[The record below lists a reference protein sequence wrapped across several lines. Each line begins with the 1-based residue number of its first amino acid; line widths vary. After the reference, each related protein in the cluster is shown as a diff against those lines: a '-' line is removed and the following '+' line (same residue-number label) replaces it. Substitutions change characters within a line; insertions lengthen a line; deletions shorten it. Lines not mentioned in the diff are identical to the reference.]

1 MDFFQ
6 SGEGAICQRV
16 EMRDSNFDN
25 IVNDCLERMAAG
37 ESVAECLARYPEH
50 ADELAPILQMGR
62 ATIDV
67 SRAARPSAAGRAR
80 GMARMQAA
88 LEEGRHRRRRRW
100 QMPRVFWRPISTP
113 IAAAFAV
120 VFLTVVA
127 AGGTTVASAD
137 SIPGEPLYPVKS
149 IRESVEERIARSNER
164 KAQVHAKLARERG
177 REMRELIA
185 RGRIYEAEVVAV
197 RLNRHLNESAN
208 RMGVVVSAHYIEMPR
223 ARGKKSHE
231 ASTAALRQKLSHDE
245 AYVKG
250 QLTAVAEQVPEPH
263 KRRVWRLVQQ
273 SGLGYRVVIVALDG
287 SGEPTVMGY
296 YRYYNVRVAE
306 PSGGQR

>member
-1 MDFFQ
+1 
-6 SGEGAICQRV
+6 
-16 EMRDSNFDN
+16 MRDSHFDN
-25 IVNDCLERMAAG
+25 IVNDCLERIAAG
-37 ESVAECLARYPEH
+37 ESVADCLARYPEQ
-50 ADELAPILQMGR
+50 AEELAPILQMGQ
-62 ATIDV
+62 ATMDV
-67 SRAARPSAAGRAR
+67 SRAARPSAAVRAR

-88 LEEGRHRRRRRW
+88 IEERRHRRRRRW
-100 QMPRVFWRPISTP
+100 QMPQVFWRPISTP

-127 AGGTTVASAD
+127 AGGTTAASAD

-149 IRESVEERIARSNER
+149 IRESVEERIARSDEG

-177 REMRELIA
+177 REMRELIV

-197 RLNRHLNESAN
+197 RLNRHLSESAS
-208 RMGVVVSAHYIEMPR
+208 RMGVVVSTHYMEMPR
-223 ARGKKSHE
+223 VRGEKSQE
-231 ASTAALRQKLSHDE
+231 ASAAALRQKLRHDE

-250 QLTAVAEQVPEPH
+250 QLTAVVEQVPEPQ
-263 KRRVWRLVQQ
+263 KRRVWRLMQQ

-296 YRYYNVRVAE
+296 YRYYNVRV
-306 PSGGQR
+306 PSQN

>member
-1 MDFFQ
+1 
-6 SGEGAICQRV
+6 
-16 EMRDSNFDN
+16 MRDSSFDN

-37 ESVAECLARYPEH
+37 ESVADCLARYPEQ
-50 ADELAPILQMGR
+50 ADALAPILQTGQ
-62 ATIDV
+62 ATMDV
-67 SRAARPSAAGRAR
+67 SRATKPSAAGKAR

-100 QMPRVFWRPISTP
+100 QMPRVSWRPISTP
-113 IAAAFAV
+113 IAAAFAMAL
-120 VFLTVVA
+120 LTIVA

-137 SIPGEPLYPVKS
+137 SIPGEALYPVKS
-149 IRESVEERIARSNER
+149 MRESMEERIARSDEH

-177 REMRELIA
+177 REMRELIV

-208 RMGVVVSAHYIEMPR
+208 RMGVVVSTHYIEMPR
-223 ARGKKSHE
+223 VGGQKSHE
-231 ASTAALRQKLSHDE
+231 ASAAALRQKLSHDE

-250 QLTAVAEQVPEPH
+250 QLTAVVEQVPEPH
-263 KRRVWRLVQQ
+263 KRRVWRLMQQ

-287 SGEPTVMGY
+287 SGEATVMGY
-296 YRYYNVRVAE
+296 YRYYDVRA
-306 PSGGQR
+306 PGYAGGQH

>member
-1 MDFFQ
+1 MK
-6 SGEGAICQRV
+6 
-16 EMRDSNFDN
+16 DSHFDN

-37 ESVAECLARYPEH
+37 ESVADCLARYPEQ
-50 ADELAPILQMGR
+50 ADALAPILQMGQ
-62 ATIDV
+62 ATMDV
-67 SRAARPSAAGRAR
+67 SRGATPSASGRAR

-88 LEEGRHRRRRRW
+88 LEEGRHKRRRRW
-100 QMPRVFWRPISTP
+100 QMPRVFRMPLSTP

-120 VFLTVVA
+120 ALLTIVA

-137 SIPGEPLYPVKS
+137 SIPGEALYPVKS
-149 IRESVEERIARSNER
+149 MRESVEERIARSDEH

-177 REMRELIA
+177 REMRELIV

-208 RMGVVVSAHYIEMPR
+208 RMGVVVSTHYIEMPR
-223 ARGKKSHE
+223 VGGQRSHE
-231 ASTAALRQKLSHDE
+231 ASAAALRQKLSHDE

-250 QLTAVAEQVPEPH
+250 QLTAVVEQVPEPH
-263 KRRVWRLVQQ
+263 KRRVWRLMQQ
-273 SGLGYRVVIVALDG
+273 SDMGYRVVIVALDG

-296 YRYYNVRVAE
+296 YRVTAGMR
-306 PSGGQR
+306 

>member
-1 MDFFQ
+1 
-6 SGEGAICQRV
+6 
-16 EMRDSNFDN
+16 MRDSHFDN
-25 IVNDCLERMAAG
+25 IVNDCLERIAAG
-37 ESVAECLARYPEH
+37 ESVADCLARYPEQ
-50 ADELAPILQMGR
+50 AEELAPILQMGQ
-62 ATIDV
+62 ATMDV
-67 SRAARPSAAGRAR
+67 SRAARPSAAVRAR

-88 LEEGRHRRRRRW
+88 LEERRHRRRRW

-120 VFLTVVA
+120 VFLTIVA

-149 IRESVEERIARSNER
+149 IRESVEERIARSDEH

-177 REMRELIA
+177 REMRELIV

-197 RLNRHLNESAN
+197 RLNRHLSESAN
-208 RMGVVVSAHYIEMPR
+208 RMGVVVSTHYIEMPR
-223 ARGKKSHE
+223 VRGEKSQE
-231 ASTAALRQKLSHDE
+231 ASAAALRQKLRHDE

-250 QLTAVAEQVPEPH
+250 QLTAVVEQVPEPQ
-263 KRRVWRLVQQ
+263 KRRVWRLMQQ

-296 YRYYNVRVAE
+296 YRYYNVRV
-306 PSGGQR
+306 PIQN